1 VILLRERD
9 VSLGRSGGQRLGLA
23 ALLGAAF
30 FATSAVW
37 GLRSPARADEAKS
50 RIVAATVDN
59 QPIYTV
65 EVERVLDRVLSG
77 RDVEGSALAELQ
89 AKALEQLVSRR
100 VILAYLEA
108 QHSAASRDDVDLEL
122 ARIKKQLAQ
131 QDLTLAQYLEQGRFL
146 DEEDLRTTLAW
157 QIGWARYLERM
168 MTDENLEKHF
178 QRNRAQFDGTQ
189 LEVAHL
195 VLPVEP
201 RDDQQALAQT
211 MDLARSIRSDVL
223 AGKTTF
229 AEQARKHS
237 TAPSASEGGR
247 IGRISRHGS
256 LPEPVAEAAFALSKG
271 EISQPVASPFGVH
284 LIQCLEVH
292 PGQKPLDAVRHAVEA
307 DARRFLFDWVAS
319 QQRPKCRVDYT
330 GALPYF
336 EPGTR
341 KLVMQ

>member
-1 VILLRERD
+1 M
-9 VSLGRSGGQRLGLA
+9 
-23 ALLGAAF
+23 
-30 FATSAVW
+30 TPAV
-37 GLRSPARADEAKS
+37 GDEAKL
-50 RIVAATVDN
+50 RVVAATVDN

-65 EVERVLDRVLSG
+65 QVERVLGRVLAG
-77 RDVEGSALAELQ
+77 REVEGRALAELQ

-108 QHSAASRDDVDLEL
+108 QHLAASRDDVDLEL

-131 QDLTLAQYLEQGRFL
+131 QDLTLAQYLERGQFL
-146 DEEDLRTTLAW
+146 DEQDLRTTLVW
-157 QIGWARYLERM
+157 QIGWARYLDRM
-168 MTDENLEKHF
+168 TTDENLAKHF
-178 QRNRAQFDGTQ
+178 QRNRARFDGTQ

-195 VLPVEP
+195 VLAVKP

-211 MDLARSIRSDVL
+211 MDSARSIRSDVL

-237 TAPSASEGGR
+237 TAPSAPDGGR
-247 IGRISRHGS
+247 IGRITRHGS

-271 EISQPVASPFGVH
+271 EISQPVASTFGVH

-292 PGQKPLDAVRHAVEA
+292 PGQNPLAAVRDAVEA
-307 DARRFLFDWVAS
+307 DARRFLFDWAVS